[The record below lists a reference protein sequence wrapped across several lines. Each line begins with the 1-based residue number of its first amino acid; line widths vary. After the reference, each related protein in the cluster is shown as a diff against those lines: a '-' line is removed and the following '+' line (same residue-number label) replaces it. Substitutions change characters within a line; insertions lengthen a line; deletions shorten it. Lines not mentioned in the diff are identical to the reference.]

1 MTLTDNLKGC
11 LEVALDEIG
20 AELNVVSASSEFMS
34 VLATAASAPVIATVP
49 TRMAQRYG
57 PLFGLTLSPTPLKLR
72 LPAAAMIWS
81 AQMDQDPA
89 SFWIR
94 KQVAE
99 LLLEQ
104 TAEKAV
110 A

>member
-1 MTLTDNLKGC
+1 MNS
-11 LEVALDEIG
+11 G
-20 AELNVVSASSEFMS
+20 AELNVVSATAEFMS
-34 VLATAASAPVIATVP
+34 VPATAASAPVIATAP

-89 SFWIR
+89 SLWIR
-94 KQVAE
+94 KQIAD
-99 LLLEQ
+99 LLP
-104 TAEKAV
+104 EKAV